1 MHLREGHTWYNL
13 SVRESHVM
21 RDGLISCDMQGILSY
36 SAVHQQVD
44 GDLRGNSIKGRARRI
59 VSLVPLSLAPTRQ
72 PKGLV
77 FLAKPCK
84 RHSGA
89 RRSTHNIEQRCLRSH
104 PDTILQAT
112 TLHQP
117 ASLPGDFICI
127 RLTSTTRFAL
137 LFKPTIEQ

>member
-89 RRSTHNIEQRCLRSH
+89 RRSTHNIEDASDHGH
-104 PDTILQAT
+104 PTNKDVYGRIP
-112 TLHQP
+112 TLSYKQ
-117 ASLPGDFICI
+117 LPSIN
-127 RLTSTTRFAL
+127 RH
-137 LFKPTIEQ
+137 LF